1 MQDKQQNLDLVG
13 LSMAPDDTDPRQ
25 TSGLIRDL
33 VNRIEQLEEQN
44 AALRKALEA
53 INAVPSLVP
62 HAQAPRHAPPPAAD
76 AHRRS
81 PLEPPRTKQAP
92 RPSRRARHQNS
103 PTPQKS
109 PQKSP
114 QQQSPQPIANDGTEQ
129 ADDLRRRF
137 AADKD
142 AGDLKVMKRSGPVRS
157 RFRRQFRYFTM
168 TRLHA
173 ILAGL
178 CLSTGAIASAVGNML
193 DIWILCTGGI
203 IIAAIGAIYMIVVGF
218 FWVFGKLAMAEE
230 ETDVVLI
237 ENAIPQRH
245 TQSILS
251 HGIYWLSRLFMK

>member
-1 MQDKQQNLDLVG
+1 MQDKQQNIDLIG

-44 AALRKALEA
+44 AALRKALEV

-62 HAQAPRHAPPPAAD
+62 QAEAPRQTPPPATEY

-81 PLEPPRTKQAP
+81 PLEPLRTKQP
-92 RPSRRARHQNS
+92 HRPPRRARHQNS
-103 PTPQKS
+103 PTPQES
-109 PQKSP
+109 PR
-114 QQQSPQPIANDGTEQ
+114 QQSPQPAADAGTQQ
-129 ADDLRRRF
+129 ADDVRRRF
-137 AADKD
+137 AAGKD
-142 AGDLKVMKRSGPVRS
+142 AGDLKVMKKSGPIRS

-178 CLSTGAIASAVGNML
+178 CLSIGAIASAVGNML
-193 DIWILCTGGI
+193 DIWILCTAGI

-230 ETDVVLI
+230 ETEVVEI

-251 HGIYWLSRLFMK
+251 HGIYWLSRLFTN